1 MKRKQIGKRIG
12 AIVLSCAMVFGNT
25 SIAALAEEMPVE
37 TAVVEEAEQE
47 AVAEEAA
54 ESAEEEEIAEAV
66 EEAEA
71 DPAAEEEPTM
81 AELSEDEEELAG
93 AAEEDDE
100 QILGESAEEAE
111 TVEEVDAAAALTA
124 AAAEEEVFPGAE
136 EIELNGTYTAAIEN
150 GGDYVYFKFVPE
162 ENGKYEFY
170 STGNGDTYGYLYD
183 AAGDELTRDDDGGI
197 DANFDIAYEMEAGE
211 TYYLGVRY
219 YDSEQTGSFAV
230 HAGEWIRL
238 SYDSLWYLDFEEREA
253 TLSVWAEGNG
263 DPSYQWY
270 QNGEEMTGETGSEIT
285 VTEAGQYECVVT
297 CGSSSRTA
305 SIEVKVDS
313 QLDAYTL
320 QDEFRVHPEDTVTME
335 VVASSLAGEE
345 NISYQ
350 WYKWN
355 SETDENEMIDGATE
369 AAYVISNIT
378 EEAEGSYIC
387 KVNDGYSTTGC
398 WLYVLV
404 KRGILVDNVSNDVEV
419 KCNGSRPV
427 LSVTA
432 STDNDSALTYQWYVR
447 NENTDGYDAIAGAT
461 GSSYAA
467 EIKEAN
473 YGCKV
478 SDNTGDE
485 DWAYFYVS
493 VDSELKVR
501 RIGSSYTEVAPHG
514 NALLGVNASTLSGKL
529 SYSWYYYDEA
539 SDEYKTI
546 AGAVKSSYLVKDITG
561 YTEYLCSVSDGYNT
575 RSVRFTVDVD
585 SSLSTCTHTNT
596 YKEISRVAATCGKAG
611 SVTYLCSNCGVM
623 KTDAL
628 AATGNHA
635 YGAYTVTKAA
645 TVLAEGVQ
653 VRTCKVCGAKQ
664 TAPVAKLAKVIKLN
678 VTSLPMKVKQSTT
691 AVKVTQMAAG
701 DYITSWK
708 SSNKKIA
715 TVNSK
720 GKITAKKKGT
730 AKITVTLAS
739 GASAKVTVKVQ
750 TGTVKTKKVSVTS
763 KKLTLKKKQ
772 KVNLGTTLN
781 PLTSQQKVSYTTSNK
796 KVATVSKK
804 GVVTAKGKGKA
815 KITVKSGSKKV
826 TVTVTVK

>member
-12 AIVLSCAMVFGNT
+12 AMVLSCAMVFGNT
-25 SIAALAEEMPVE
+25 SIAALAEEISVDAVAVEEAAGE
-37 TAVVEEAEQE
+37 TAVEEMAET
-47 AVAEEAA
+47 
-54 ESAEEEEIAEAV
+54 AEEEEIVEVA

-71 DPAAEEEPTM
+71 DPVAEEEPT
-81 AELSEDEEELAG
+81 AEAAGEEEGLAG
-93 AAEEDDE
+93 EAAEDDE

-111 TVEEVDAAAALTA
+111 WTAEADAAAELTA
-124 AAAEEEVFPGAE
+124 AAAEEVFPGAQVM
-136 EIELNGTYTAAIEN
+136 ELNGTYTVEVEK
-150 GGDYVYFKFVPE
+150 GGAYVYFKFVPE
-162 ENGKYEFY
+162 EDGKYGFY
-170 STGNGDTYGYLYD
+170 STGDKDTYGCLY
-183 AAGDELTRDDDGGI
+183 AADGTELTRNDDGCV
-197 DANFDIAYEMEAGE
+197 DLNFDIGYNLQAGA
-211 TYYLGVRY
+211 TYYLGVRF
-219 YDSEQTGSFAV
+219 YDSDETGSFAV
-230 HAGEWIRL
+230 HAGEWIGL
-238 SYDSLWYLDFEEREA
+238 SYSRGFNVNFEKRE
-253 TLSVWAEGNG
+253 TTIVVEAEGSG
-263 DPSYQWY
+263 ELSYQWY
-270 QNGEEMTGETGSEIT
+270 QNDVVMEGETGSKIT
-285 VTEAGQYECVVT
+285 VTDAGQYDCVVT

-305 SIEVKVDS
+305 SIEVSIDS
-313 QLDAYTL
+313 QLDVYTR
-320 QDEFRVHPEDTVTME
+320 QNEFRVHPGDTVTIE
-335 VVASSLAGEE
+335 VSASSLAE

-350 WYKWN
+350 WYKRN
-355 SETDENEMIDGATE
+355 SETDENDAIDGATGST
-369 AAYVISNIT
+369 YVISNIT
-378 EEAEGSYIC
+378 EAAAGNYIC
-387 KVNDGYSTTGC
+387 EVDDGYSTETC
-398 WLYVLV
+398 WIYVWVEKGVLV
-404 KRGILVDNVSNDVEV
+404 ENLSNSIEV
-419 KCNGSRPV
+419 KLGGSRPV

-432 STDNDSALTYQWYVR
+432 STDNDSALTYQWYIR
-447 NENTDGYDAIAGAT
+447 NGNTEGYDAIAGAT
-461 GSSYAA
+461 GSSYTAD
-467 EIKEAN
+467 IKEAD
-473 YGCKV
+473 YKCKV

-493 VDSELKVR
+493 VDSELKVS

-514 NALLGVNASTLSGKL
+514 NALLGVNASTLSGRL
-529 SYSWYYYDEA
+529 TYSWRYYDET
-539 SDEYKTI
+539 EEQYKTI
-546 AGAVKSSYLVKDITG
+546 AGATSSSYLVKDITG
-561 YTEYLCSVSDGYNT
+561 YREYSCVVSDGYNT
-575 RSVRFTVDVD
+575 EYPYFEVNVD

-596 YKEISRVAATCGKAG
+596 YKEIDRVAATCGKAG
-611 SVTYLCSNCGVM
+611 SVTSLCTNCGVM
-623 KTDAL
+623 KTDVL
-628 AATGNHA
+628 AATGNHS

-645 TVLAEGVQ
+645 TVLAEGEQ

-664 TAPVAKLAKVIKLN
+664 TASIPKLASVIKLN

-691 AVKVTQMAAG
+691 AVKVTQMATG

-708 SSNKKIA
+708 SSNTKVA

-781 PLTSQQKVSYTTSNK
+781 PLTSQQKVTYTTSNK

>member
-54 ESAEEEEIAEAV
+54 ELAEEEEIAEAV

-71 DPAAEEEPTM
+71 DPAAEEESTT

-100 QILGESAEEAE
+100 QILGESSEEAE
-111 TVEEVDAAAALTA
+111 AVEEVDAAAALTA
-124 AAAEEEVFPGAE
+124 AAAEEEVFPGAAE
-136 EIELNGTYTAAIEN
+136 MELNGTYTAEIEN
-150 GGDYVYFKFVPE
+150 GRDYAYFKFTPNKDGV
-162 ENGKYEFY
+162 YEFY
-170 STGNGDTYGYLYD
+170 STGNEDTYGFLYD
-183 AAGDELTRDDDGGI
+183 ADGKEITYNDDGGT
-197 DANFDIAYEMEAGE
+197 DRNFCITYAMTEGE
-211 TYYLGVRY
+211 IYYLGACYYEEEETGDFQVGVREGINLEY
-219 YDSEQTGSFAV
+219 VSSYELNV
-230 HAGEWIRL
+230 GE
-238 SYDSLWYLDFEEREA
+238 SA
-253 TLSVWAEGNG
+253 TLSVKAEGNG
-263 DPSYQWY
+263 VLSYKWY
-270 QNGEEMTGETGSEIT
+270 YNSELLENAVGSELT
-285 VTEAGQYECVVT
+285 VKKNGVYVCEVT
-297 CGSSSRTA
+297 CGNA
-305 SIEVKVDS
+305 SKRATIEVYADS
-313 QLDAYTL
+313 QLEVNIIKDN
-320 QDEFRVHPEDTVTME
+320 FRVRTGETVTME
-335 VVASSLAGEE
+335 VSASSLAE

-350 WYKWN
+350 WYKQN
-355 SETDENEMIDGATE
+355 SETDENDAIAEATGSS
-369 AAYVISNIT
+369 YVIDNIT
-378 EEAEGSYIC
+378 IENAGQYSC
-387 KVNDGYSTTGC
+387 TVDDGYNSQTVEI
-398 WLYVLV
+398 YVEV
-404 KRGILVDNVSNDVEV
+404 GDGIMVETVWNNIEV

-427 LSVTA
+427 LSVKA
-432 STDNDSALTYQWYVR
+432 STNNEEHTAYTYQWYIS
-447 NENTDGYDAIAGAT
+447 NENTGEDVAIAGAT
-461 GSSYAA
+461 GSSYVA
-467 EIKEAN
+467 EIKNAS
-473 YGCKV
+473 YQCRV
-478 SDNTGDE
+478 SDNTGDV

-493 VDSELKVR
+493 VDSELKVSC
-501 RIGSSYTEVAPHG
+501 IGSSYTEVALHG

-546 AGAVKSSYLVKDITG
+546 AGAVTSSYLVKDITG
-561 YTEYLCSVSDGYNT
+561 DNSYQCVVSDGYNT
-575 RSVRFTVDVD
+575 DSIWFDVDVD